1 MDPDIRDIV
10 EKIHASPPQ
19 AVIISTGGAAQALT
33 WLMELPG
40 SSRTVLEVKVP
51 YGKKALEEQLGYAP
65 EKFVTPEVAQQLAAR
80 AYERAQRLTSGKP
93 LGVGCTASLATL
105 HPKRGEHRV
114 VIAVRSSEGF
124 TTYDLILNKGK
135 RDRAN
140 EDNVASRLLIQAL
153 AKAAGLAYALDLKL
167 VEREKLQTEEK
178 PCSSPLTLLLRG
190 ETQSLLVEPDG
201 RWVIPSPR
209 FTAVLSGAFNPWH
222 EGHRRLARAAA
233 KALKEEI
240 AFELSVVNVD
250 KPALE
255 EAEIRRRLA
264 QFAWQ
269 ERVVLTR
276 AATFREKAEL
286 FPGCTF
292 VVGHDTAERI
302 VTPRYY
308 GSKKAMQEALR
319 RVRRLGCRFLVAAR
333 LREGTLRSLNQLGIP
348 GDFQDLFNPLADF
361 RVDVSSSALR
371 GQPARRPT

>member
-1 MDPDIRDIV
+1 MDTDIRDIL
-10 EKIHASPPQ
+10 EKIHASPSQ
-19 AVIISTGGAAQALT
+19 VAIISTGGAAQALT
-33 WLMELPG
+33 WLLELPG
-40 SSRTVLEVKVP
+40 SSRTVLEISVP
-51 YGKKALEEQLGYAP
+51 YGPEALEEQLGYTP
-65 EKFVTPEVAQQLAAR
+65 PKFVTPEVAQQLATR
-80 AYERAQRLTSGKP
+80 AFEHAQKLTSGIP

-135 RDRAN
+135 RDRAA
-140 EDNVASRLLIQAL
+140 EDKVASRLLIQTL
-153 AKAAGLAYALDLKL
+153 AKAAGLADTLDLKL
-167 VEREKLQTEEK
+167 VEGEKIQTEEK
-178 PCSSPLTLLLRG
+178 PCSSSLTRLLTG
-190 ETQSLLVEPDG
+190 EIQSLLVEPDG
-201 RWVIPSPR
+201 QWVSPAPR
-209 FTAVLSGAFNPWH
+209 FTAMISGAFNPWH

-233 KALKEEI
+233 KALKDEV

-292 VVGHDTAERI
+292 VVGYDTAER
-302 VTPRYY
+302 VLARRYY
-308 GSKKAMQEALR
+308 GSERAMQEALR
-319 RVRRLGCRFLVAAR
+319 RLRELECRFLVAAR
-333 LREGTLRSLNQLGIP
+333 VREGTLRSLNQLGVA

-361 RVDVSSSALR
+361 RFDMSSTALR